1 MAARQT
7 LNMRQAPALVMTQ
20 QLHLAFKL
28 LTFSNA
34 ELVEYVERELESNPL
49 LERDEREFAPVAA
62 EGEDGAGQ
70 EIRGQRQ
77 GNGDHHEGQRPEPRR
92 DFQQCFDQGPLPG
105 SSPVPPAIFGGSGGK
120 SSTMTAAEAR
130 DSPSSA

>member
-20 QLHLAFKL
+20 QMHLAFKL

-34 ELVEYVERELESNPL
+34 ELVEYVERELENNPL

-62 EGEDGAGQ
+62 EGGAGLY
-70 EIRGQRQ
+70 
-77 GNGDHHEGQRPEPRR
+77 D
-92 DFQQCFDQGPLPG
+92 
-105 SSPVPPAIFGGSGGK
+105 
-120 SSTMTAAEAR
+120 TAASMPVELVEPKAEQSR
-130 DSPSSA
+130 PDEEFHT